1 MSRHDCGFQ
10 VGLMSVQMDSKTE
23 RESIVYHAE
32 LAHDWD
38 TRYLKK
44 SFVSRLEVLRECLKG
59 YDLRSQLWV
68 DAGCGTGTLSRWL
81 AEQGCH
87 VRGVD
92 AAPEMVRTAANI
104 ALSKRYPGTLSFES
118 IETIARLPV
127 PSGSLDGVLCS
138 SVLEYVQDPDACL
151 AEFVRVL
158 RPGGLFLVSVPNAQS
173 VARKGQVVV
182 HQFGTSMGKSWFR
195 FLDYSK
201 HQYSVEQFIRLLA
214 AHRFRVTRVLPFGSP
229 IPVWLQRRRFGGSL
243 LMFVAARE
251 L

>member
-1 MSRHDCGFQ
+1 
-10 VGLMSVQMDSKTE
+10 MSVQMDSKTA
-23 RESIVYHAE
+23 RDSIAYHAE

-44 SFVSRLEVLRECLKG
+44 SFVARLHVLRECLEG
-59 YDLRSQLWV
+59 RDLRSQLWV
-68 DAGCGTGTLSRWL
+68 DAGCGTGSLSRWL

-92 AAPEMVRTAANI
+92 AAPEMVKTAASI
-104 ALSKRYPGTLSFES
+104 VLSKSCPGTLSFER
-118 IETIARLPV
+118 IETIASLPV
-127 PSGSLDGVLCS
+127 PSASLDGVLCS

-151 AEFVRVL
+151 HEFVRVL
-158 RPGGLFLVSVPNAQS
+158 RPGGLLLVSVPNAQS
-173 VARKGQVVV
+173 VARKGQAAIHRLGRSV
-182 HQFGTSMGKSWFR
+182 GKRWFR

-201 HQYSVEQFIRLLA
+201 HQYSMEQFIRLLA
-214 AHRFRVTRVLPFGSP
+214 AHRFRATKVLPFGSP

-243 LMFVAARE
+243 LMVVAARE

>member
-1 MSRHDCGFQ
+1 MSF
-10 VGLMSVQMDSKTE
+10 QMDSKTA
-23 RESIVYHAE
+23 RESIAYHAE

-38 TRYLKK
+38 TQYLKK
-44 SFVSRLEVLRECLKG
+44 SFVSRLHVLRECLEG

-92 AAPEMVRTAANI
+92 AAPEMVKTAASI
-104 ALSKRYPGTLSFES
+104 ALSKSYAGTLTFEC

-127 PSGSLDGVLCS
+127 PSGSLDGILCS
-138 SVLEYVQDPDACL
+138 SVLEYVQDPDTCL

-158 RPGGLFLVSVPNAQS
+158 RPGGLLLVSVPNAQS
-173 VARKGQVVV
+173 VARKGQTAIHRIGRSV
-182 HQFGTSMGKSWFR
+182 GKRWFR
-195 FLDYSK
+195 SLEYSK

-214 AHRFRVTRVLPFGSP
+214 AQRFRAAKVLPFGSP
-229 IPVWLQRRRFGGSL
+229 IPMWLQRRRFGGSL
-243 LMFVAARE
+243 LMFVATRG

>member
-1 MSRHDCGFQ
+1 
-10 VGLMSVQMDSKTE
+10 MSVLMDSKTE
-23 RESIVYHAE
+23 RESIAYHAE
-32 LAHDWD
+32 LARDWD

-44 SFVSRLEVLRECLKG
+44 SFDARLHTLRECLEG
-59 YDLRSQLWV
+59 SDLRSQVWV

-92 AAPEMVRTAANI
+92 AAPEMVRAAASI
-104 ALSKRYPGTLSFES
+104 ALNKSYPGTLSFES

-138 SVLEYVQDPDACL
+138 SVLEYVQDPDASL

-158 RPGGLFLVSVPNAQS
+158 RPGGLLVVSVPNAQS
-173 VARKGQVVV
+173 VVRKAQAVI
-182 HQFGTSMGKSWFR
+182 HRFGGSMGKRWVR

-214 AHRFRVTRVLPFGSP
+214 DHRFRATKVLPFGSP
-229 IPVWLQRRRFGGSL
+229 IPAWLQRRRFGGSL

-251 L
+251 LMKSEHLRRVKNQ

>member
-1 MSRHDCGFQ
+1 MSI
-10 VGLMSVQMDSKTE
+10 QMDSKTA
-23 RESIVYHAE
+23 RESIAYHAE

-44 SFVSRLEVLRECLKG
+44 SFVSRLYVLQECLEG

-81 AEQGCH
+81 AEQGCD

-92 AAPEMVRTAANI
+92 AAPEMVKTAASI
-104 ALSKRYPGTLSFES
+104 ALTKSYPGTLTFES

-138 SVLEYVQDPDACL
+138 SVLEYVQDPNACL
-151 AEFVRVL
+151 LEFVRVL
-158 RPGGLFLVSVPNAQS
+158 RPGGLLLASVPNAQS
-173 VARKGQVVV
+173 FARKGQAAIHRFSRSV
-182 HQFGTSMGKSWFR
+182 GKRWFR
-195 FLDYSK
+195 FMDYSK
-201 HQYSVEQFIRLLA
+201 HQYSAEQFIRLLA
-214 AHRFRVTRVLPFGSP
+214 AHRFRATKVLPFGSP

-243 LMFVAARE
+243 LMVVAARE

>member
-1 MSRHDCGFQ
+1 MG
-10 VGLMSVQMDSKTE
+10 VKMASKTA
-23 RESIVYHAE
+23 RNSIAYHAE

-38 TRYLKK
+38 TRYTKK
-44 SFVSRLEVLRECLKG
+44 SFVARLDALRECLEG
-59 YDLRSQLWV
+59 HDLRSQLWV

-87 VRGVD
+87 VWGVD
-92 AAPEMVRTAANI
+92 AAPEMVKTAANI
-104 ALSKRYPGTLSFES
+104 ALSKSYPGTLSFES
-118 IETIARLPV
+118 IESIAILPV
-127 PSGSLDGVLCS
+127 PSGTLDGVLCS

-173 VARKGQVVV
+173 VARKGQAAI
-182 HQFGTSMGKSWFR
+182 HRFGSSMGKRWFR

-214 AHRFRVTRVLPFGSP
+214 AHRFRATKVLPFGSP